1 MFTIKYFKHLILD
14 WVRYTKNLYTNERV
28 KFNVERF
35 KKSKTKKDKV
45 IIRAEMRALRQF
57 WGDIPL
63 QYITHDFYDQNCK
76 LTLEEMKEYIPGYYF
91 YHVIYPQYD
100 NIKKASKFV
109 EDKIKAYYLFKEL
122 GYRVIEP
129 LFVRNRGCYDPV
141 SSKEFDDSMLTI
153 WLNKINTN
161 KVFIKPIG
169 GRGGKGII
177 VAKRI
182 NSNFFFENSTL
193 DLAFLKKLD
202 GDFIVE
208 PGIIQSDYVSLVYS
222 NSVNTLR
229 VITKRDGPEHQVS
242 IIAITLRMGC
252 SGREVDNSSQ
262 GGLLMGID
270 IKSGKS
276 LKGYAV
282 YEYGSERFY
291 EHPDT
296 GYKFSEFYVRNWE
309 DFHNNL
315 LEIANK
321 MKVIN
326 LAGWDI
332 AITDDGPLVIE
343 TNIQFGL
350 DHTQSGVGGLSKF
363 FIKSSPLEFLQK

>member
-45 IIRAEMRALRQF
+45 TIRAEMRALRQF

-100 NIKKASKFV
+100 NIKKASAFV

-141 SSKEFDDSMLTI
+141 SSKEFDDSMLAI

-177 VAKRI
+177 IAKRI
-182 NSNFFFENSTL
+182 NSNFFFEKSTL

-208 PGIIQSDYVSLVYS
+208 PGIIQSDYVSSVYS

-229 VITKRDGPEHQVS
+229 VITKRDSPKHQVS

-296 GYKFSEFYVRNWE
+296 GYKFSEFYVRNWKE
-309 DFHNNL
+309 FHKKL

-350 DHTQSGVGGLSKF
+350 DHTQSGVGGLRKF